1 MQLQE
6 DCAEPQSTFL
16 KVLWGDGME
25 QDPCG
30 KTRERHRGVGISG
43 GRLIHTHMA
52 GTSPVGSSIKGVA
65 PLEVRPASHTPPAV
79 LGYPLWEQCPP
90 HSEDQAASLV
100 LNPTLEQT
108 ALGPCRLCQP

>member
-16 KVLWGDGME
+16 KVFWGDGME

-30 KTRERHRGVGISG
+30 ETREHQRGVGSSG

-52 GTSPVGSSIKGVA
+52 GTGPVGRSAEGVS

-79 LGYPLWEQCPP
+79 LGSPLWKQCPT
-90 HSEDQAASLV
+90 HSQDQAA
-100 LNPTLEQT
+100 LNPILEQT
-108 ALGPCRLCQP
+108 ALGPCRPCQP